1 MARLT
6 VKVHPRAKRSAIT
19 GRLGDAWK
27 LDLAAPPVD
36 GKANEECIR
45 FFAALARVPRSRV
58 RIVLGATSRTKVVEI
73 ESLSQD
79 QLDKLLEQPKVGQAL
94 PPAS

>member
-6 VKVHPRAKRSAIT
+6 VKVHPRAKRTVLT

-27 LDLAAPPVD
+27 LALAAPPVD

-45 FFAALARVPRSRV
+45 FFAELAHVPKSRV
-58 RIVLGATSRTKVVEI
+58 RIVTGSASRMKVVEV
-73 ESLSQD
+73 EGVAQEELEK
-79 QLDKLLEQPKVGQAL
+79 QLTQLAADEHR
-94 PPAS
+94 

>member
-6 VKVHPRAKRSAIT
+6 VKVHPRARRSAIA

-36 GKANEECIR
+36 GRANEECIR
-45 FFAALARVPRSRV
+45 FFAQLAGVLRARV
-58 RIVLGATSRTKVVEI
+58 RIVTGATSRTKVVEI
-73 ESLSQD
+73 EGVSQEA
-79 QLDKLLEQPKVGQAL
+79 LEELLARAG
-94 PPAS
+94 S